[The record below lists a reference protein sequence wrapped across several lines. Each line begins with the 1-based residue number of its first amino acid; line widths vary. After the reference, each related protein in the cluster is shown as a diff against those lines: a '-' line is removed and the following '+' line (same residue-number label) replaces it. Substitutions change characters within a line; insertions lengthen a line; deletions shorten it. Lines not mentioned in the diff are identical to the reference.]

1 MSISTKRPPR
11 VEVEKRAFQ
20 QVYDDMNQ
28 VIDAVNADEATESR
42 NTESGNTGDIR
53 LVKNGS
59 SSKYFIEGK
68 FSDGWA
74 QREMF
79 FSKAVASEFSDE
91 DIATANIDDLKV
103 IKSATFKIQ
112 PKQDSAVATTP
123 GDDYTLTTKAYV
135 DGLTGSNVQIG
146 SASDTNISSPAS
158 AQMLIYDGTDT
169 WDNKDITGHVTIG
182 ADGATVVTNDSH
194 THDTQYYTESEIG
207 AVGGATLVGTTDEFG
222 NSDSTNVQDVLD
234 DLDAAITSAS
244 LTYSI
249 STSVLATGA
258 NFVLTDSDA
267 STDTIKFVGGTDV
280 TIVRTDADTITV
292 NSDVDTSSFLSNGI
306 VSILAQGADLD
317 SVNASGGDT
326 LKFEAGGGITWD
338 AALSGDVI
346 TVTPSFS
353 GNYDN
358 YGSWTIR
365 DGDTTEYTIT
375 SGDKLT
381 IAEGAG
387 INVNFTDDDVLT
399 IANTSLNTD
408 THWEG
413 DATSFLGNASV
424 ARTTL
429 GLGAAA
435 VAGIG
440 AGSGQV
446 AAGDHTHSGYLTTSH
461 AANSF
466 TLLHLTLLGNTS
478 GTNSGDVCTSN
489 HTGAGYLTG
498 NQTITLG
505 GDVSGSGTTSITCV
519 VADDS
524 HNHVVGN
531 IDNLQTSLNAKA
543 SLVNPVFTQDLF
555 IADKLWLNGYTNSVT
570 ARVAI
575 HHSGNHAYHDW
586 ETGYYYLRYDLTS
599 KYRFSSTGQLDCA
612 GDIVAYSTS
621 ASDIRLKDNIEPMK
635 GSLEKLAMLTPIS
648 YEYKEKRDGKH
659 LGLSAQEVEQVFPE
673 IVKEMDLM
681 DFGEEGEEFKAVR
694 NQELIPVLIG
704 AIKELKEELEE
715 IRNGIS

>member
-182 ADGATVVTNDSH
+182 ADGATVVANDSH

-267 STDTIKFVGGTDV
+267 GTDAIKFVGGTDV

-387 INVNFTDDDVLT
+387 INVNFTGDDVLT

-413 DATSFLGNASV
+413 DTIGSASI
-424 ARTTL
+424 ARNTL

-435 VAGIG
+435 EAAIG
-440 AGSGQV
+440 PGSGQV
-446 AAGDHTHSGYLTTSH
+446 AAGNHTHSGYIATSH
-461 AANSF
+461 EAN
-466 TLLHLTLLGNTS
+466 NVTS
-478 GTNSGDVCTSN
+478 G
-489 HTGAGYLTG
+489 HILMLGYLDANNTQGCTG
-498 NQTITLG
+498 DQTLPTR
-505 GDVSGSGTTSITCV
+505 GSL
-519 VADDS
+519 
-524 HNHVVGN
+524 N
-531 IDNLQTSLNAKA
+531 IDTDDDVLFDDVRIANNLYLNNYSNSTNNMIRFHHNNSSAY
-543 SLVNPVFTQDLF
+543 QDW
-555 IADKLWLNGYTNSVT
+555 KGGYWYIRHEATT
-570 ARVAI
+570 KFR
-575 HHSGNHAYHDW
+575 
-586 ETGYYYLRYDLTS
+586 LTS
-599 KYRFSSTGQLDCA
+599 GGQLDCD
-612 GDIVAYSTS
+612 GDVVAYST
-621 ASDIRLKDNIEPMK
+621 AVSDIRLKDNIEPMK
-635 GSLEKLAMLTPIS
+635 GNLEKLSMLTPIS

-659 LGLSAQEVEQVFPE
+659 LGLSAQEVEEVFPD
-673 IVKEMDLM
+673 IVNEMDLM
-681 DFGEEGEEFKAVR
+681 SFGKEGEEYKTVR
-694 NQELIPVLIG
+694 QQELIPVLIG
-704 AIKELKEELEE
+704 AIKELKEELEFVK
-715 IRNGIS
+715 RKVRG